1 MIDSTLPSILVVED
15 DRELALL
22 IQGYLSKHGYGV
34 SIEHNG
40 NNAVKRIAQE
50 MPDMVILDIML
61 PGKDGLSICSE
72 VRPAYNGLILMLTAK
87 GEEIDEIVGL
97 EMGADDYL
105 AKPVSPRRL
114 LARVKSLHRRSGSDG
129 PSDTLSELHPASD
142 AKLLQ
147 IGHLKVDAANHKA
160 YLNEE
165 SLELTSGE
173 FDLLWYLAN
182 NRGRTVSREELS
194 QALRGIPYDGLDR
207 NIDLRV
213 TRLRKKLADDGKHPK
228 IIKSIR
234 GAGYLFVEEP

>member
-1 MIDSTLPSILVVED
+1 MTDGTLPSILVVED

-22 IQGYLSKHGYGV
+22 MQGYLRKHGYGV
-34 SIEHNG
+34 SVEHDG
-40 NNAVKRIAQE
+40 SNAVRRIVQE
-50 MPDMVILDIML
+50 RPDTVILDIML
-61 PGKDGLSICSE
+61 PGKDGLSICRE
-72 VRPAYNGLILMLTAK
+72 VRPAYNGLILMLTAR

-97 EMGADDYL
+97 EVGADDYL

-114 LARVKSLHRRSGSDG
+114 LARVKSLQRRSGSCG
-129 PSDTLSELHPASD
+129 ETETLSEPHSPSD
-142 AKLLQ
+142 KKFIQ
-147 IGHLKVDAANHKA
+147 VGQLKVDAANHKA
-160 YLNEE
+160 YLKNEA
-165 SLELTSGE
+165 LELTSGE

-194 QALRGIPYDGLDR
+194 QALRGIPHDGLDR

>member
-1 MIDSTLPSILVVED
+1 MTNGSLPSILIVED

-22 IQGYLSKHGYGV
+22 IQGYLSKHGYVV

-50 MPDMVILDIML
+50 APDMVILDIML

-72 VRPAYNGLILMLTAK
+72 VRSVYKGLILMLTAK
-87 GEEIDEIVGL
+87 GEETDEIVGL
-97 EMGADDYL
+97 EVGADDYL

-114 LARVKSLHRRSGSDG
+114 LARVKSLQRRSGSG
-129 PSDTLSELHPASD
+129 GSTDTLYESHPSPD
-142 AKLLQ
+142 MKFIQ
-147 IGHLKVDAANHKA
+147 IGRLKVNAANHTA
-160 YLNEE
+160 YLNDEA
-165 SLELTSGE
+165 LELTSGE
-173 FDLLWYLAN
+173 FNLLWYLVN

-213 TRLRKKLADDGKHPK
+213 TRLRKKLADDGKNPK